1 MLSISVLT
9 ALLAG
14 LLVLIS
20 FAQPAADRLH
30 LPYTV
35 LLAILGTAVASL
47 ASFLLYTP
55 LTDAFNEIAEPLVKF
70 PINASVLLVVFSCCY
85 WPRCSRQRCT
95 NQRRDKLSRVSI
107 YQLRL
112 KGNPADV
119 TFYLKGRRNDYRCDK
134 RWEFLRHD

>member
-9 ALLAG
+9 ALVAG

-55 LTDAFNEIAEPLVKF
+55 LTDAFNDIAEPLVKF

-85 WPRCSRQRCT
+85 
-95 NQRRDKLSRVSI
+95 
-107 YQLRL
+107 
-112 KGNPADV
+112 
-119 TFYLKGRRNDYRCDK
+119 
-134 RWEFLRHD
+134 

>member
-1 MLSISVLT
+1 VLSISVLT
-9 ALLAG
+9 ALVAG

-55 LTDAFNEIAEPLVKF
+55 LTDAFNDIAEPLVKF
-70 PINASVLLVVFSCCY
+70 PIKPRRSWSSSCRCCFSM
-85 WPRCSRQRCT
+85 PR
-95 NQRRDKLSRVSI
+95 
-107 YQLRL
+107 
-112 KGNPADV
+112 
-119 TFYLKGRRNDYRCDK
+119 
-134 RWEFLRHD
+134 